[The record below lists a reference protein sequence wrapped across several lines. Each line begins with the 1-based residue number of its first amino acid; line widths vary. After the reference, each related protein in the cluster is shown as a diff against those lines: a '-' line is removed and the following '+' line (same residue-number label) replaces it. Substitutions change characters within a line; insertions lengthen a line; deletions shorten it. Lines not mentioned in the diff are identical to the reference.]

1 MGSPFNNPSHT
12 QRALTS
18 GGHSWSGASSRDLG
32 PRRRRSEFANP
43 IMRQAEQLTQRTMM
57 LQSPEDPEVTNLIQ
71 DDSEA
76 QLALF
81 LSKTLTNA
89 IMMYRQGGPNVGP
102 IGPPGNKPG
111 PIGPPRGKGGN
122 VRGGR
127 GQDFNEFYADSAM
140 SGRGGAGRGGGLYG
154 LSEPL
159 LQYHSAQHSPSQH
172 FSPNTSMEP
181 PYKRKYEDW

>member
-1 MGSPFNNPSHT
+1 MGQKAKQNSPFNNPGLQAGGSM
-12 QRALTS
+12 RPMGGGWAGLGMNS
-18 GGHSWSGASSRDLG
+18 GGNL
-32 PRRRRSEFANP
+32 RRSEFANP
-43 IMRQAEQLTQRTMM
+43 IMRQAEDLTQRTMM

-89 IMMYRQGGPNVGP
+89 IMMYRQGGPPASAGP

-111 PIGPPRGKGGN
+111 PIGPPRGKGGA
-122 VRGGR
+122 GR
-127 GQDFNEFYADSAM
+127 GARTDFTEFYASSSI
-140 SGRGGAGRGGGLYG
+140 SGRGGGSGGGLYG

-159 LQYHSAQHSPSQH
+159 LQYQ
-172 FSPNTSMEP
+172 PNHASMEP
-181 PYKRKYEDW
+181 PFKRKHEDW